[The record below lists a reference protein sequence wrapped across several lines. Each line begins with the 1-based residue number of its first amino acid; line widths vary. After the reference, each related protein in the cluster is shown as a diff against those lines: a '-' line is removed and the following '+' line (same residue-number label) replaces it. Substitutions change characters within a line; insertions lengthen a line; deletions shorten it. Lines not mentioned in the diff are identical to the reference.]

1 MSNDT
6 GYRLTFK
13 HASRKTLNALR
24 TFVTVVKPQLSEF
37 VAKIQFPLKMK
48 EQDKLTLLGI
58 GKWSEVVT
66 WAKEWNIGKV
76 TKDDATYMLQVHA
89 WANENWLGNI
99 WISGKDGELADLLR
113 RFPGL
118 EITGTFSD
126 DYGIGSLKGLEKNYE
141 KDRIEADIE
150 DESLWEYED
159 EGKPY
164 TRATRELF
172 VAARHAELDLK
183 RLKRLIHEGAD
194 VNAWWS
200 EAPFIRSLVEGELK
214 NPEMLGKALKMLLSA
229 GLRIDCTDGWTSG
242 VLMEIADILRISE
255 SNTVIRRRMAQEIA
269 GEKFPKNVNPAEI
282 FKMGVKSRNI
292 TSIFAAIFLGA
303 SIQKF
308 GENCSIKDKSWL
320 VRQGFLS
327 E

>member
-6 GYRLTFK
+6 GYQLTLK
-13 HASRKTLNALR
+13 HASRKTLEALR
-24 TFVTVVKPQLSEF
+24 IFVTAVKPQLSEF
-37 VAKIQFPLKMK
+37 VLQMQFPEKMEDQDRLK
-48 EQDKLTLLGI
+48 LLGI
-58 GKWSEVVT
+58 GKWSEVIT
-66 WAKEWNIGKV
+66 WADGWNIGKV
-76 TKDDATYMLQVHA
+76 TKDDSVYILNVNAY
-89 WANENWLGNI
+89 ANEGGTSI

-118 EITGTFSD
+118 VITGTFSD
-126 DYGIGSLKGLEKNYE
+126 DYGSGSLKGLEKIHE
-141 KDRIEADIE
+141 KDRIEADVE
-150 DESLWEYED
+150 DESLWEYEN

-164 TRATRELF
+164 TRATRELL

-200 EAPFIRSLVEGELK
+200 EAPFIMSLAEGELK
-214 NPEMLGKALKMLLSA
+214 NPEILGKALEMLLSA
-229 GLRIDCTDGWTSG
+229 GLRIDCAYGLASG
-242 VLMEIADILRISE
+242 SLVEIADILRMSD

-269 GEKFPKNVNPAEI
+269 GEKFPKIVNPEEI
-282 FKMGVKSRNI
+282 FKMGVKSKNI
-292 TSIFAAIFLGA
+292 TGIFAAIFLGV
-303 SIQKF
+303 SIQKL

-327 E
+327 K